1 MYQWKVN
8 PLICCWVIKCS
19 DFLLFTHLIR
29 GNAGKAGFSIVY
41 LLLRTWER
49 SYFCVYVT
57 IIFMFIYGVVFVF
70 FVYYCFHTEKGRD
83 LCVVPVGWPDWIL
96 VNWEQKLPT
105 LPQDLPVNPN
115 GIYILH
121 DARTR
126 TNPMSINC
134 ANPMSISQGNPMNLW
149 QRNWMLQ
156 PLGKFFGPYSWVNLV
171 VPKNWGAYFSAISGQ
186 KFDLTTVRDSQSRK
200 SLKVSKGRVQKIKM
214 EI

>member
-1 MYQWKVN
+1 MTNQPTNHWMYQWKVN

-29 GNAGKAGFSIVY
+29 GNAGKAGFGIVY
-41 LLLRTWER
+41 QLLKTWER

-105 LPQDLPVNPN
+105 LILPQDLPVNSN

-134 ANPMSISQGNPMNLW
+134 ANPMSISQWNPMTLW

-156 PLGKFFGPYSWVNLV
+156 PLGKFFGPYLQFFFKRWEINKIEQLLGSCVFGTVFLG
-171 VPKNWGAYFSAISGQ
+171 KLS
-186 KFDLTTVRDSQSRK
+186 KTT
-200 SLKVSKGRVQKIKM
+200 
-214 EI
+214 